1 MPGTASNTCE
11 HLPAAGHLA
20 PSGPSSSSLRASTD
34 SAACRTSTAAAGF
47 DRGPLIPR
55 GLSPYDA
62 RLRLSHEIEIE
73 RPPDEVYAYLADPTH
88 LHEWQADVHG
98 VEVESETRFRESRT
112 LFSREAT
119 STVDV
124 LRAAPARELTLR
136 ASGGPATVTVRHV
149 LEPAGVGGRD
159 SPSRP
164 TRRRGRR

>member
-1 MPGTASNTCE
+1 MPDE
-11 HLPAAGHLA
+11 HG
-20 PSGPSSSSLRASTD
+20 S
-34 SAACRTSTAAAGF
+34 CRF
-47 DRGPLIPR
+47 RPRPLIPR

-112 LFSREAT
+112 LLGREAT

-149 LEPAGVGGRD
+149 LEPAGVGRTRLTVTADAEVGGGLRLGARLMRRAAEHRLRD
-159 SPSRP
+159 DFERLKQILEA
-164 TRRRGRR
+164 